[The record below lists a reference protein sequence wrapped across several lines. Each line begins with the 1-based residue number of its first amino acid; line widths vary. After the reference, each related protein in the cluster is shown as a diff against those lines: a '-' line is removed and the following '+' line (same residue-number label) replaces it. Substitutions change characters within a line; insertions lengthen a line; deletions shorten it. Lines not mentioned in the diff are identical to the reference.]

1 MHEGLLLLFEVARPK
16 RYIMPRRHCL
26 PPIKEVDP
34 MCALGRFHL
43 FFDLEP
49 PQLECLRVNFG
60 RVLPP
65 RATTQNK
72 NSSQSKR
79 HLHNITVTQI

>member
-1 MHEGLLLLFEVARPK
+1 
-16 RYIMPRRHCL
+16 
-26 PPIKEVDP
+26 